1 MRVIFLWRI
10 NTSSGRSRFG
20 SWIAPIMRMTA
31 MEISTPAIQTAGY
44 LISHVVTGMVDRA
57 INTDRIKHPIL
68 VLQWKPSEYLLITTK
83 TAVNTAISKKALKT
97 SAKMPIRIS
106 PIVFSNSNWIEYA

>member
-57 INTDRIKHPIL
+57 INTDRIKHPML
-68 VLQWKPSEYLLITTK
+68 VLQWKPSEYLLTTTNNLEK
-83 TAVNTAISKKALKT
+83 SFKDQRKDADKDKPYRFLQQ
-97 SAKMPIRIS
+97 
-106 PIVFSNSNWIEYA
+106 

>member
-68 VLQWKPSEYLLITTK
+68 VLQWKPS
-83 TAVNTAISKKALKT
+83 ISKKALKT